1 MCMRI
6 DESVKSSNKRVVWK
20 VFDRP
25 TGGSG
30 KIVSLY
36 RASKY
41 PKGKLIERS
50 RITITVYRH
59 CDGTL
64 YGNEGLHFYSSKT
77 IAVDQAKSGSYTYIA
92 KFAVD
97 PADFMFAS
105 TDGRELMY
113 ERATRVGNY
122 IKVRAVK

>member
-1 MCMRI
+1 MCLQI
-6 DESVKSSNKRVVWK
+6 DESVKSSRKRTVWK
-20 VFDRP
+20 VFDKS
-25 TGGSG
+25 TG
-30 KIVSLY
+30 KIGSLIRGSY
-36 RASKY
+36 Y

-64 YGNEGLHFYSSKT
+64 YGNEGLHFYSSKA
-77 IAVDQAKSGSYTYIA
+77 IAVAEANTWLNSYVA

>member
-1 MCMRI
+1 MLI

-25 TGGSG
+25 QGG
-30 KIVSLY
+30 KILSLY
-36 RASKY
+36 QSFEY

-50 RITITVYRH
+50 RDHDASSYRRS
-59 CDGTL
+59 DGVL
-64 YGNEGLHFYSSKT
+64 IGNEGLHFYSSKA
-77 IAVDQAKSGSYTYIA
+77 IAVAVAKTWSDTYIA

-97 PADFMFAS
+97 PADFMFTS
-105 TDGRELMY
+105 DDGNELMY

-122 IKVRAVK
+122 IRVRGK